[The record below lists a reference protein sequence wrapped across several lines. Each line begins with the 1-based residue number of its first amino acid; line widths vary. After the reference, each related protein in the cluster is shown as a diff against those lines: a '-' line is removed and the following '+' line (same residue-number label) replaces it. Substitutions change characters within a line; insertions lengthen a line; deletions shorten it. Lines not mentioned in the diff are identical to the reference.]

1 MRQDIGI
8 YRKIPLQN
16 NVKRADGTTSK
27 NKATITNID
36 VNTDFKKYKEGN
48 YLVIKIGDSADT
60 VKGEQEYIIKYKY
73 DIGKDPLKDK
83 DEFYFNLI
91 GSEWDTSIENVSFKI
106 TMPKDFDESLLGF
119 SSGMFGSTDDSNI
132 RYQVKDNVIT
142 GMTRKGLQIG
152 EALTVRLT
160 LPEGYF
166 VGAKNHIDIF
176 NFFLIIFCCCCVGFV
191 YFIWRKY
198 GESNEIIETIEYY
211 PPDGYNSA
219 EVSFL
224 YKGATDKEDI
234 VSLLIYLANKGY
246 IKIEDGDKKL
256 SALNKNKGFKI
267 TKLKDYDG
275 HDENEKMFLDGLFKS
290 SGTIDFKK
298 YRELKKEEKETGVK
312 MSYQDILDK
321 TASEDKKIV
330 VTEDDLRDNCFYI
343 VVDNIKKNIESKANK
358 AKIFDINAMSK
369 LKWVILTMVLIVIF
383 GISKVIVSQN
393 VGTNIFEKILAIAVL
408 FPFVAGGP
416 AWSMYKSYKKM
427 KHDIVFETVFNVIS
441 IGLICMTVIDS
452 AFSFITYMLAGIAI
466 FILSRLMNDIPKR
479 NQYGREL
486 LGRIKGF
493 KTFLETAEKP
503 RLEMLVAENPEYFYD
518 ILPYTYALGVS
529 DVWIKQFETISI
541 VPPTW
546 YDSTSDFDINNFSSF
561 LDSTISSATSVIT
574 ASSSSDSGS
583 SSGGG
588 SGGGGGGS
596 W

>member
-36 VNTDFKKYKEGN
+36 VNTDFKKYKEGD

-91 GSEWDTSIENVSFKI
+91 GSDWDTSIGNVSFKI

-142 GMTRKGLQIG
+142 GMTRKGLQVG

-166 VGAKNHIDIF
+166 VGAKNHIDMF
-176 NFFLIIFCCCCVGFV
+176 NIVFIIFCCGCVGFV
-191 YFIWRKY
+191 YFMWRKY
-198 GESNEIIETIEYY
+198 GESNNVVEMIEYY

-224 YKGATDKEDI
+224 YKGATEKEDI

-246 IKIEDGDKKL
+246 IKIEDGDKKI
-256 SALNKNKGFKI
+256 SVFNKNKGFKI
-267 TKLKDYDG
+267 TKIKDYDG
-275 HDENEKMFLDGLFKS
+275 NDENERMFLDGLFKN
-290 SGTIDFKK
+290 SGAIDYKK
-298 YRELKKEEKETGVK
+298 YKELKKEEKDVGTK
-312 MSYQDILDK
+312 MSYEDIMNK
-321 TASEDKKIV
+321 VATQEEKSV
-330 VTEDDLRDNCFYI
+330 VTEDDLYNSFYI
-343 VVDNIKKNIESKANK
+343 VIDKIKKNIESEENK
-358 AKIFDINAMSK
+358 EKIFDMNAMSK
-369 LKWVILTMVLIVIF
+369 IKWVLLTMVLIFLF
-383 GISKVIVSQN
+383 GISKIIVSQN
-393 VGTNIFEKILAIAVL
+393 VGTNIFEKILSIVML

-416 AWSMYKSYKKM
+416 ALSMYKSYKKM
-427 KHDIVFETVFNVIS
+427 KHDIVFETIFNLIS
-441 IGLICMTVIDS
+441 IGIICMTVIDS
-452 AFSFITYMLAGIAI
+452 VFSFITYMLAWIAI
-466 FILSRLMNDIPKR
+466 FIISRLMNNIPKR

-518 ILPYTYALGVS
+518 ILPYTYALCVS
-529 DVWIKQFETISI
+529 DVWIKQFETISM

-546 YDSTSDFDINNFSSF
+546 YDSTDDFNINNFSSF
-561 LDSTISSATSVIT
+561 MNSTMSSAMTSMSSG
-574 ASSSSDSGS
+574 SSSSSGG